1 MLWFLNCRVSLYLS
15 TYVSYLWGNSSCN
28 IQMCAETWNLS
39 NASYPNL
46 MLRGTTRE
54 WLPGRWSQNLTSNVI
69 CLMVQKYLVEM
80 SVLSERGRQAEV
92 RVMTPFPILYF
103 LPQSAIIF
111 SYRHTQ
117 NHVHCEWSH
126 SVNGK
131 IPEYSSSPYGSV
143 GTCDCSVSS
152 YPDDICCGFAFQ
164 TGLVSLLES
173 MAGSIT
179 VSNHLTSLT
188 PQSDMHVCVCLDI
201 VIVVVWMT
209 HPPPHRLTY
218 LNT

>member
-1 MLWFLNCRVSLYLS
+1 MLDGTDVSS
-15 TYVSYLWGNSSCN
+15 GNECVK
-28 IQMCAETWNLS
+28 W
-39 NASYPNL
+39 
-46 MLRGTTRE
+46 
-54 WLPGRWSQNLTSNVI
+54 
-69 CLMVQKYLVEM
+69 K
-80 SVLSERGRQAEV
+80 RQAEV

-103 LPQSAIIF
+103 LPQSAII
-111 SYRHTQ
+111 SSCRHTQ

-209 HPPPHRLTY
+209 HPPPIDSHIWTLSLWLKVLFWMLWNLLDTEPWWKKY
-218 LNT
+218 DTENGL